1 VNEVVE
7 HLKRVEKMYEEKLR
21 SRW

>member
-1 VNEVVE
+1 VE